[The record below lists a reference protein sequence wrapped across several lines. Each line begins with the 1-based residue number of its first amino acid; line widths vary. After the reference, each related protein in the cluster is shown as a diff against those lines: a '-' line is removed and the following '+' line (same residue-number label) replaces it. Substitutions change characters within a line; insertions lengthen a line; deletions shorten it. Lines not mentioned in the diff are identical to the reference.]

1 MSSQHIRVLKA
12 NVSRSEAERAFAPAG
27 VSRALGIQ
35 KLRPLRSVAELY
47 VPFRA
52 YKVSIRR
59 GKTLDRRWMA
69 IDLISGQLDPFSF
82 ESLPSVSEME
92 IVTSRNRP
100 EVTVDDA
107 AARTILTT
115 KIHRVL
121 FQSGFFRMKNLEI
134 QFEPASVEFHMPY
147 WIGFFGAGETASIKI
162 LDATRRVMEGG
173 KFRSFIYEW
182 LAA

>member
-1 MSSQHIRVLKA
+1 MSSQPIKALKA
-12 NVSRSEAERAFAPAG
+12 NVSRSDAERVFAPSG
-27 VSRALGIQ
+27 ISRALGMQ

-59 GKTLDRRWMA
+59 GNTLDQRWMA
-69 IDLISGQLDPFSF
+69 LDLISGQLDPFTF
-82 ESLPSVSEME
+82 ESLPSSGDMD
-92 IVTSRNRP
+92 IVISRNRP
-100 EVTVDDA
+100 EVALDDA

-115 KIHRVL
+115 KIQKVL

-134 QFEPASVEFHMPY
+134 HIDAASVDFHMPY
-147 WIGFFGAGETASIKI
+147 WIGFFGAGEAASIKI

-173 KFRSFIYEW
+173 KFRSVIYEW

>member
-1 MSSQHIRVLKA
+1 MNSQPIRVLKA
-12 NVSRSEAERAFAPAG
+12 NVSRSDAARAFAPAG
-27 VSRALGIQ
+27 ISRVLGIQ

-59 GKTLDRRWMA
+59 GNTLDQQWMA
-69 IDLISGQLDPFSF
+69 IDLLSGQLDPFTF
-82 ESLPSVSEME
+82 ESLPNDSEIE

-100 EVTVDDA
+100 EVALDDA
-107 AARTILTT
+107 TARTILTT

-134 QFEPASVEFHMPY
+134 HFDSASVEFHMPY
-147 WIGFFGAGETASIKI
+147 WIGFFGSGEAASIKV